1 MAWTSP
7 CAEKRFRDASLHRV
21 EHARPDRVDAV
32 GEVVQERVLG
42 EPPEAAGVGKPG
54 ASRWGRELP
63 GERGEVLAGVG
74 GAGGDV
80 DRPATRGRSRL
91 R

>member
-1 MAWTSP
+1 
-7 CAEKRFRDASLHRV
+7 LHRV

-54 ASRWGRELP
+54 ASRWGRELL

-74 GAGGDV
+74 GASGDV
-80 DRPATRGRSRL
+80 DQARNARVGPGLVITVPAKE
-91 R
+91 